1 MKIHEKGED
10 GFPKNKKV
18 VAESIKI
25 VDFSSKSKPQG
36 YFNKEFENTE
46 TGEIVKIW
54 AFQRVGPFYSAK
66 YKNRGRTFTRET
78 GQFKTFKAASALGLQ
93 TPECDGAGRRM
104 KPPYLWIDK
113 IL

>member
-78 GQFKTFKAASALGLQ
+78 GQFKTFKAASAWAYKHLNA
-93 TPECDGAGRRM
+93 TEPVEE
-104 KPPYLWIDK
+104 
-113 IL
+113 